1 MKLKYIDHN
10 IGYYLIIFII
20 FAAIVFGFVINKK
33 GSKSY
38 VECEAL
44 NNVLKRVISRGNQ
57 KMIDEVIKDAMK
69 KNCDYL
75 IN

>member
-10 IGYYLIIFII
+10 IGYYLIICII
-20 FAAIVFGFVINKK
+20 FATVVFGFVINKK